1 MNRIARRDLHDHIF
15 VAIKCAPPTVI
26 AGLRGKLPVQNDKA
40 CDELVE
46 LIMRQIDHEHR
57 GVFDWSPPPQNL
69 FPKLA

>member
-1 MNRIARRDLHDHIF
+1 MNRIDRRDLHDRIF

-26 AGLRGKLPVQNDKA
+26 AGLRGKLPIQNDKA
-40 CDELVE
+40 CEELVE

-57 GVFDWSPPPQNL
+57 GVFDWSPPLQNQ